1 MKSWISLTER
11 EICKYIVMFQVVV
24 YNCSRIWL
32 YERVAENQSN
42 FKICSGVSRRAFPI
56 KKNGRNK
63 KKSND
68 TNNAK
73 TAGWKYSQI
82 VKKTFLEYSNHVC
95 ECKLNFNVL
104 YWKFNLFHKIHLY
117 ICLFYHKP
125 ATHQIINRLFHCIR

>member
-73 TAGWKYSQI
+73 TAAWKYSQI
-82 VKKTFLEYSNHVC
+82 VKKPFLEYSNHV
-95 ECKLNFNVL
+95 NA
-104 YWKFNLFHKIHLY
+104 NLISMFCTENLIYFTKY
-117 ICLFYHKP
+117 ICIYVSSTTSLPLIK
-125 ATHQIINRLFHCIR
+125 

>member
-82 VKKTFLEYSNHVC
+82 VKKTFLEYSNHV
-95 ECKLNFNVL
+95 NA
-104 YWKFNLFHKIHLY
+104 NLISMFCTENLIYFTKY
-117 ICLFYHKP
+117 ICIYVSSTTSLPLIK
-125 ATHQIINRLFHCIR
+125 

>member
-11 EICKYIVMFQVVV
+11 EICKYVVMFQVVV

-32 YERVAENQSN
+32 YERVAEDQSN
-42 FKICSGVSRRAFPI
+42 FKICSDVSRRAFPI
-56 KKNGRNK
+56 TKNGRNK
-63 KKSND
+63 KPLNND

-73 TAGWKYSQI
+73 IAAWKYSQI
-82 VKKTFLEYSNHVC
+82 VKKNNSWIFQSC

-117 ICLFYHKP
+117 ICLFSHKP